1 MEDLIKEL
9 NRQKETI
16 GIFYHSKKSI
26 IWDIPHDSFIAEER
40 VRIFK
45 KIIRN
50 HFKSNNIW
58 SRTSIYNGHLR
69 MTFVLKNQNPKAN
82 ESL

>member
-45 KIIRN
+45 KD
-50 HFKSNNIW
+50 
-58 SRTSIYNGHLR
+58 Y
-69 MTFVLKNQNPKAN
+69 
-82 ESL
+82 